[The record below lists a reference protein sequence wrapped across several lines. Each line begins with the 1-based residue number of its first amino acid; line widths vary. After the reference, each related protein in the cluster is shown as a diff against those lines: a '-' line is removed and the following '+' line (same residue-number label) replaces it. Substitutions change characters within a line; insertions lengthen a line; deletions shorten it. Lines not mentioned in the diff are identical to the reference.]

1 MVRFW
6 GCSDK
11 NAAVERIGGDGW
23 VVDDYS
29 SYLLIGFD
37 TYEGSFGFFFKSRPK
52 SLPAKC

>member
-29 SYLLIGFD
+29 SVSADWL
-37 TYEGSFGFFFKSRPK
+37 
-52 SLPAKC
+52 